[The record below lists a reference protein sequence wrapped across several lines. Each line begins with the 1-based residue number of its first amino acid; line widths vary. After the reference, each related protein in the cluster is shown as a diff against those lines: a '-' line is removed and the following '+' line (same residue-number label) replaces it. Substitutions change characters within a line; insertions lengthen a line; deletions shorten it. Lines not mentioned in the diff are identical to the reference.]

1 MGLSECSMVKVNYGA
16 ILGQQKSDTNLP
28 TYRLTNRHPKIEP
41 GYSKKHCYVRFML
54 HITITIP
61 IISEIMPPILPL
73 SLRQP

>member
-16 ILGQQKSDTNLP
+16 ILGQLKSDTNLP
-28 TYRLTNRHPKIEP
+28 TYRLTNQHPKIEP

-54 HITITIP
+54 HITITI
-61 IISEIMPPILPL
+61 ISEIMPPILPL